1 MSDVCR
7 LFIEVD
13 YLIRIPENS
22 IYIQT
27 DRDRDRDREKE
38 RESIQQE
45 INFTSKGF

>member
-22 IYIQT
+22 IYI
-27 DRDRDRDREKE
+27 DRQRQRQRQRE
-38 RESIQQE
+38 RERDYSTR
-45 INFTSKGF
+45 NKLY